1 MGVKTSVF
9 KKGFDNALYMEKQ
22 REKILERIARFDG
35 KLYLEFGGKLFDD
48 FHASRVLPGFEPDA
62 KIKMLQTMKEQVE
75 IIFCISAE
83 NIEKSKIR
91 ADLGISYDLDLLR
104 QLDLV
109 KDMEIEVN
117 SIVITKYTGQSATD
131 RFIRMLENRGI
142 KYYIHKPIAGYPHDL
157 DYIAS
162 DAGFGS
168 NAFIK
173 TTKPLVVVTAPG
185 PGSGKLATCLSQ
197 VYHENKRGIRAGYG
211 KYETFPVWNL
221 SLKHPVNLA
230 YEAATA
236 DLQDVN
242 MIDPFHLENYGVTTV
257 NYNRDVEAFP
267 IVHRILSKITGDD
280 KFYCSPTDMGVNMAG
295 YAIFDDEA
303 CREASYQEVLRRYF
317 VGLCDLKQGK
327 EKPETVEKLR
337 NILETLRLKEEDRPV
352 VVPARRKS
360 ANCDNVP
367 AAAIEL
373 PDGRIITGKATRLM
387 SACSGA
393 MLNSIKVMADIPKST
408 LLMSPDVLEPL
419 LSLKNELLG
428 GSNASSSV
436 LKADD
441 VLSAL
446 YICAVSDPVVKKAV
460 EQLPKLRGCEIH
472 CTHMLNSGDESVLKK
487 MRMHITTDPCF
498 TNKELFNI

>member
-1 MGVKTSVF
+1 MV
-9 KKGFDNALYMEKQ
+9 KKGFDNELYMQKQ
-22 REKILERIARFDG
+22 RENILERIARFDG

-48 FHASRVLPGFEPDA
+48 FHASRVLPGFVPDA
-62 KIKMLQTMKEQVE
+62 KIRMLQTMREKVE

-109 KDMEIEVN
+109 RGMDIDVN
-117 SIVITKYTGQSATD
+117 SIVITKYTGQDATD
-131 RFIRMLENRGI
+131 RFIRMLEARGI
-142 KYYIHKPIAGYPHDL
+142 KYYIHRPIPGYPHDL
-157 DYIAS
+157 DFIVS
-162 DAGFGS
+162 DDGFGANPYIETS
-168 NAFIK
+168 
-173 TTKPLVVVTAPG
+173 KPLVVVTAPG

-197 VYHENKRGIRAGYG
+197 VYHEHKRGIKAGYG
-211 KYETFPVWNL
+211 KYETFPIWNL
-221 SLKHPVNLA
+221 PLKHPVNLA

-267 IVHRILSKITGDD
+267 IVHRILTKITGDS

-295 YAIFDDEA
+295 YAIFDDDA
-303 CREASYQEVLRRYF
+303 CREASKQEILRRYF

-327 EKPETVEKLR
+327 ENPETVEKLR
-337 NILETLRLKEEDRPV
+337 MIMEQVGAKEEDRPV
-352 VVPARRKS
+352 VIPARRKS
-360 ANCDNVP
+360 AACGNVP
-367 AAAIEL
+367 AAAIEM
-373 PDGRIITGKATRLM
+373 PDGRIITGKATQLM

-393 MLNSIKVMADIPKST
+393 LLNSIKVMADIPKST
-408 LLMSPDVLEPL
+408 LLMSPTVLEPL

-428 GSNASSSV
+428 GSSNSASV

-446 YICAVSDPVVKKAV
+446 YICAVNDPVAKKAV
-460 EQLPKLRGCEIH
+460 EQLPRLRGCEIH

-487 MRMHITTDPCF
+487 MRLNITSDAQFPS
-498 TNKELFNI
+498 KKMFNL

>member
-1 MGVKTSVF
+1 MV
-9 KKGFDNALYMEKQ
+9 KKGFDNELYMAKQ
-22 REKILERIARFDG
+22 RENILERIARFDG

-48 FHASRVLPGFEPDA
+48 LHAARVLPGFVPDA
-62 KIKMLQTMKEQVE
+62 KIRMLQTMREKVE

-109 KDMEIEVN
+109 RGMDIDVN
-117 SIVITKYTGQSATD
+117 SIVITKYTGQDATD
-131 RFIRMLENRGI
+131 RFIRLLEGRGI
-142 KYYIHKPIAGYPHDL
+142 KYYIHRPIPGYPHDL
-157 DYIAS
+157 DYITS

-168 NAFIK
+168 NAYIE

-197 VYHENKRGIRAGYG
+197 VYHEHQRGIKAGYG

-221 SLKHPVNLA
+221 PLKHPVNLA

-242 MIDPFHLENYGVTTV
+242 MIDPFHLENYGITTV

-267 IVHRILSKITGDD
+267 IVHRILTKITGDS

-303 CREASYQEVLRRYF
+303 CRDASKQEVLRRYF
-317 VGLCDLKQGK
+317 AGLCDLKQGK
-327 EKPETVEKLR
+327 EKPETVEKIRMIMEQLG
-337 NILETLRLKEEDRPV
+337 IKEEDRPV
-352 VVPARRKS
+352 VQPARRKS
-360 ANCDNVP
+360 AACGNVP
-367 AAAIEL
+367 AAAIEM
-373 PDGRIITGKATRLM
+373 PDGRIITGKATQLM
-387 SACSGA
+387 SACAGA
-393 MLNSIKVMADIPKST
+393 LLNSIKVMADIPKST
-408 LLMSPDVLEPL
+408 LLMSPTVLEPL

-428 GSNASSSV
+428 GSSSSASV
-436 LKADD
+436 LKTDD

-446 YICAVSDPVVKKAV
+446 YICAVTDPVAKKAV
-460 EQLPKLRGCEIH
+460 DQLPRLRGCELH

-487 MRMHITTDPCF
+487 MRLHVTTDPHF
-498 TNKELFNI
+498 PSKKMFNL

>member
-1 MGVKTSVF
+1 MI
-9 KKGFDNALYMEKQ
+9 KKGFDNDLYMQKQ
-22 REKILERIARFDG
+22 RENILERIARFDG

-48 FHASRVLPGFEPDA
+48 FHAARVLPGFVPDA
-62 KIKMLQTMKEQVE
+62 KIRMLQTMREQVE

-109 KDMEIEVN
+109 KEMNIEVN
-117 SIVITKYTGQSATD
+117 SIVITKYTGQDATD
-131 RFIRMLENRGI
+131 RFIRMLESRGI
-142 KYYIHKPIAGYPHDL
+142 KYYIHKPIPGYPHNL
-157 DYIAS
+157 DYIVS
-162 DAGFGS
+162 DDGFGA
-168 NAFIK
+168 NPYIE

-185 PGSGKLATCLSQ
+185 PGTGKLATCLSQ
-197 VYHENKRGIRAGYG
+197 VYHEHKRGIKAGYG
-211 KYETFPVWNL
+211 KYETFPIWNL
-221 SLKHPVNLA
+221 PLKHPVNLA

-242 MIDPFHLENYGVTTV
+242 MIDPFHLENYGKMTV

-267 IVHRILSKITGDD
+267 IVHRILTKITGND

-303 CREASYQEVLRRYF
+303 CKQASAQEVIRRYF
-317 VGLCDLKQGK
+317 AGICDLKQGK

-337 NILETLRLKEEDRPV
+337 MIMEQLGVKPEDRPV
-352 VVPARRKS
+352 VLHARRKS
-360 ANCDNVP
+360 AACNNVP

-373 PDGRIITGKATRLM
+373 PDGRIIAGKATQLM

-408 LLMSPDVLEPL
+408 LLMSPTVLEPL

-428 GSNASSSV
+428 GSRTSAGV
-436 LKADD
+436 LKTDD

-446 YICAVSDPVVKKAV
+446 YICAATDPIVKKAV
-460 EQLPKLRGCEIH
+460 EQLPKLKGCEIH

-487 MRMHITTDPCF
+487 MRLNITTDPHF
-498 TNKELFNI
+498 AGKQMFNS

>member
-1 MGVKTSVF
+1 MQ
-9 KKGFDNALYMEKQ
+9 KQ
-22 REKILERIARFDG
+22 RENILERIARFDG

-48 FHASRVLPGFEPDA
+48 FHASRVLPGFVPDA
-62 KIKMLQTMKEQVE
+62 KIRMLQTMREQVE

-109 KDMEIEVN
+109 KSMDIEVN
-117 SIVITKYTGQSATD
+117 SIVITKYTGQDATD
-131 RFIRMLENRGI
+131 RFIRMLESRGI
-142 KYYIHKPIAGYPHDL
+142 KYYIHKPIPGYPHDL
-157 DYIAS
+157 DYIVS

-168 NAFIK
+168 NPYIE
-173 TTKPLVVVTAPG
+173 TSKPLVVVTAPG
-185 PGSGKLATCLSQ
+185 PGTGKLATCLSQ
-197 VYHENKRGIRAGYG
+197 VYHEHKRGIKAGYG
-211 KYETFPVWNL
+211 KYETFPIWNL
-221 SLKHPVNLA
+221 PLKHPVNLA

-242 MIDPFHLENYGVTTV
+242 MIDPFHLENYGKMTV

-267 IVHRILSKITGDD
+267 IVHRILTKITGND

-295 YAIFDDEA
+295 YAIFDDDA
-303 CREASYQEVLRRYF
+303 CREASKQEVIRRYF
-317 VGLCDLKQGK
+317 VGVCGLKQGK

-337 NILETLRLKEEDRPV
+337 MIMEQIGAKPEDRPV
-352 VVPARRKS
+352 VNQARRKS
-360 ANCDNVP
+360 AACNNVP

-373 PDGRIITGKATRLM
+373 PDGRVITGKATQLM

-393 MLNSIKVMADIPKST
+393 LLNSIKVMAGIPKST
-408 LLMSPDVLEPL
+408 LLMSPTVLEPL
-419 LSLKNELLG
+419 LSLKNDLLG
-428 GSNASSSV
+428 GSRTSAGV
-436 LKADD
+436 LKTDD

-446 YICAVSDPVVKKAV
+446 YICAATDDVVKKAV

-487 MRMHITTDPCF
+487 MRLNITADPHF
-498 TNKELFNI
+498 AGKQMFNA